1 MGGDEDSADVDG
13 VGGGRE
19 YPVGWGHVR
28 WGHGARGL
36 AAAAVALCLLGA
48 FVLTEGPRGLVG
60 AASASTEDCAPAWVP
75 AWHAAAQ
82 PVPAGPV
89 PAGATLRM
97 VVTPQVTGS
106 QVRVRLSNAY
116 GTTPLQV
123 GTVSVGRSAGGAG
136 LLPGTMTPVAFGGR
150 PDASIPAGADLVS
163 DPVGLVAEAGR
174 PLAVSM
180 FTPVLP
186 AVLTGHGVALQASY
200 VSAPGD
206 AALATDGAA
215 YGTEVGSWMVLSGV
229 EVLAPRP
236 VNTVV
241 TIGDSIT
248 DGVGAGPGERW
259 PDALAQQLS
268 GPATMSVLN
277 AGISRNRL
285 LAADPLGGDPP
296 ATRFA
301 RDVPGASDV
310 VLHIGTNDIAAG
322 AGAEEIVDGLVA
334 FAAQARAAG
343 SRVLLTTITPSAHGP
358 HGTPE
363 AVATRA
369 AVNAWVLEDGREHAD
384 GVVDFAAAVADPADP
399 TRLAAAYDSGDGLH
413 LSATGY
419 RELAAAVD
427 PALLTGS
434 PCLADTTPSRVLVSD
449 R

>member
-1 MGGDEDSADVDG
+1 M
-13 VGGGRE
+13 R
-19 YPVGWGHVR
+19 WGHVV
-28 WGHGARGL
+28 RGL
-36 AAAAVALCLLGA
+36 AAAAASLCLLGA
-48 FVLTEGPRGLVG
+48 FVLTEAPRPIVG
-60 AASASTEDCAPAWVP
+60 EASAATDDCAPAWVP
-75 AWHAAAQ
+75 AWHAASQ
-82 PVPAGPV
+82 PTPTDPAL
-89 PAGATLRM
+89 AGRTLRM

-116 GTTPLQV
+116 GATPLQV
-123 GTVSVGRSAGGAG
+123 GTVSVGRSDAAGGVV
-136 LLPGTMTPVAFGGR
+136 PGTMTAVAFDGR
-150 PDASIPAGADLVS
+150 PDVSIPPGSDRVS
-163 DPVGLVAEAGR
+163 DPVPLVAEAGR

-186 AVLTGHGVALQASY
+186 TVLTGHGVALQPSY

-206 AALATDGAA
+206 AALVADGAA
-215 YGTEVGSWMVLSGV
+215 YDSAAASWMVLAGI

-259 PDALAQQLS
+259 PDALARRLT
-268 GPATMSVLN
+268 GPAAMSVLN

-285 LAADPLGGDPP
+285 LGADPLGGDPP
-296 ATRFA
+296 AVRFA
-301 RDVPGASDV
+301 RDVRGATDV

-322 AGAEEIVDGLVA
+322 TGAGEIVDGLVA

-343 SRVLLTTITPSAHGP
+343 SRVLLTTITPSAHGA

-363 AVATRA
+363 ALATRS
-369 AVNAWVLEDGREHAD
+369 AVNAWVLAHGHEHAD

-399 TRLAAAYDSGDGLH
+399 TRLAPAHDSGDGLH
-413 LSATGY
+413 LSADGY
-419 RELAAAVD
+419 RALAAAVD

-434 PCLADTTPSRVLVSD
+434 PCLADTSPARVLVSG